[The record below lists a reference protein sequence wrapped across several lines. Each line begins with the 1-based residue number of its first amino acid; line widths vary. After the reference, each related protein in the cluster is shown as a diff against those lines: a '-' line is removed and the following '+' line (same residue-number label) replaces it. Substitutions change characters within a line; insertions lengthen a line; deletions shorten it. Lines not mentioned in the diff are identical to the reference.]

1 MGSIASSL
9 IFGLFTDTNPEIPM
23 LTTGITLVIV
33 TWAVDGGVRGGIGG
47 RIRSRVGGVGRR
59 VGGGVGSGLYFF
71 QHFSALHHATHAA

>member
-47 RIRSRVGGVGRR
+47 RIRSRVGG
-59 VGGGVGSGLYFF
+59 GVGSGLYFF
-71 QHFSALHHATHAA
+71 QHFSAMHHATHAA